1 MSDDVVKDILE
12 KSGGDPVLAKMMLAE
27 HVRAER
33 FKIKSDQLMDH
44 LKIDIEE
51 ILAVDW
57 DEAQRDERN
66 AYVNDAIAE
75 YERREQALADEYGY
89 DFADVPRVERW

>member
-27 HVRAER
+27 HAKAEMY
-33 FKIKSDQLMDH
+33 KVKSHYLMER
-44 LKIDIEE
+44 LNIDIDE

-89 DFADVPRVERW
+89 DISGVPSVERW